1 MEQKE
6 MIEIA
11 LTAIR
16 KNMDY
21 ETLYYSDYMYGKEKL
36 TDEVWEYVVE
46 CKEIGSIAFKDKYAA
61 QQSMHPTSGTLRG
74 LEVLSTPEENP
85 APEVLSTPPTCG

>member
-6 MIEIA
+6 MIETA
-11 LTAIR
+11 LAAIR

-21 ETLYYSDYMYGKEKL
+21 ETLFYSDYMYGKEKL

-46 CKEIGSIAFKDKYAA
+46 CKEIGAIAFKAKYAA
-61 QQSMHPTSGTLRG
+61 QQSVERT
-74 LEVLSTPEENP
+74 E
-85 APEVLSTPPTCG
+85 